1 MQCDVDV
8 IDENLDL
15 NYDIEIIE
23 TLYKTLDSMFKYL
36 SINK

>member
-15 NYDIEIIE
+15 NYDIEVIE
-23 TLYKTLDSMFKYL
+23 TLYKSIDSMFNHL
-36 SINK
+36 